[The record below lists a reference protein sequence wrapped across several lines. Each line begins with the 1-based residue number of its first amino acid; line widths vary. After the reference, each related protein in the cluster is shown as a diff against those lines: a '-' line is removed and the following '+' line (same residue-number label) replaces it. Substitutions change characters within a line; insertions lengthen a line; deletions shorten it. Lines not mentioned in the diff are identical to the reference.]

1 MWYGQGMADPV
12 VVKPL
17 GRPRATG
24 ADEAILRATLN
35 LLAEAG
41 LAGTTIRAIAERAG
55 VARAT
60 IYLRWPGRDALIT
73 AAVQLAMGG
82 PPFRMTGDLH
92 EDLSRGAERAR
103 KVFGQPTFQ
112 ALLPEI
118 VRAFLSGEPGTTYDV
133 LAPNRR
139 GIADEYAR
147 LAADSGF
154 RTDIDPD
161 VVVDLVIG
169 GHLNHLL
176 ATGRAPSERLS
187 RQMLEV
193 VVAGLRA
200 SSSAL

>member
-1 MWYGQGMADPV
+1 MTEPAFT
-12 VVKPL
+12 KPL

-24 ADEAILRATLN
+24 ADEAIVHATLD
-35 LLAEAG
+35 LLAEVG
-41 LAGTTIRAIAERAG
+41 LEGTTIRAIAERVG

-60 IYLRWPGRDALIT
+60 IYLRWPSRDALIT

-82 PPFRMTGDLH
+82 PPFLMTGDLR
-92 EDLSRGAERAR
+92 EDMRRSADRAR

-112 ALLPEI
+112 AVLPEI
-118 VRAFLSGEPGTTYDV
+118 IRAFLSRNPATTYDV

-139 GIADEYAR
+139 KIAEEYAE
-147 LAADSGF
+147 LASDTGF
-154 RTDIDPD
+154 RTDIEPD
-161 VVVDLVIG
+161 VVVDLLIG

-176 ATGRAPSERLS
+176 ATGHAPSERLS
-187 RQMLEV
+187 KQMLEV

>member
-1 MWYGQGMADPV
+1 MTDPAV
-12 VVKPL
+12 TKPL

-24 ADEAILRATLN
+24 TDKSIVHATLA
-35 LLAEAG
+35 LLAEVG
-41 LAGTTIRAIAERAG
+41 LEGTTIRAIAERAR

-60 IYLRWPGRDALIT
+60 IYLRWPSRDALIT

-82 PPFRMTGDLH
+82 PPFLMTGDLH
-92 EDLSRGAERAR
+92 EDMRRGADRAR

-112 ALLPEI
+112 AVLPEI
-118 VRAFLSGEPGTTYDV
+118 IRAFLSRNPATTYNV

-139 GIADEYAR
+139 KIAEEYAE
-147 LAADSGF
+147 LASDTGF
-154 RTDIDPD
+154 RTDIEPD
-161 VVVDLVIG
+161 VVVDLLIG

-187 RQMLEV
+187 KQMLEV

>member
-1 MWYGQGMADPV
+1 MTDPAV
-12 VVKPL
+12 TKPL
-17 GRPRATG
+17 GRPRARG
-24 ADEAILRATLN
+24 ADEAILHATLD
-35 LLAEAG
+35 LLADVG
-41 LAGTTIRAIAERAG
+41 LEGTTIRAIAERAG

-60 IYLRWPGRDALIT
+60 IYLRWPSRDALIT
-73 AAVQLAMGG
+73 AAVQRAMGG
-82 PPFRMTGDLH
+82 PPFLMTGDLR
-92 EDLSRGAERAR
+92 EDLRRGAERAR
-103 KVFGQPTFQ
+103 KVFAQPTFQ
-112 ALLPEI
+112 AVLPEI
-118 VRAFLSGEPGTTYDV
+118 VRAFLSGEPATTYDV

-147 LAADSGF
+147 LAADTGF

-176 ATGRAPSERLS
+176 ATGRAPSEKLS
-187 RQMLEV
+187 KQMLEV